1 MVGAEALEASLIVA
15 LEEPPTNGVVM
26 KYLDRFEEEFGD
38 AIAGWSIGGIVLTV
52 LLVILLLRVL

>member
-1 MVGAEALEASLIVA
+1 
-15 LEEPPTNGVVM
+15 M

-38 AIAGWSIGGIVLTV
+38 TMAGWSIGGIVLTV